1 MAGVAWGVAIIPQK
15 NYSSSVI
22 GRNDPCPCG
31 SGKKY
36 KKCCLESEASA
47 QAGKAS
53 PDLWSQWEEPAGP
66 TLKDLWTLSKVA
78 CLETTDIVTRLEK
91 LGIDG
96 CQASFVRLADART
109 SALSIG
115 RVWIGELTMPPGT
128 WEEDFI
134 CVAACELWKRYCPE
148 RPSAEM
154 VDDWVTQGYQ
164 LCEAHKGGEAVDV
177 WLRLWEHVRLKIEPS
192 MTTYSDADAVFEISQ
207 FFGNW
212 IQDLIM
218 EIGNTSIRDNKYTEI
233 GIRLIR
239 ELLDQF
245 VDESLNAILNL
256 RCDLGNLLFRAD
268 RPKEGETA
276 LLTIINEH
284 PDQSCGYAYL
294 SDELGR
300 SKQAN
305 ADIPR
310 AITLLE
316 QALAYPV
323 IDAVDWDLEY
333 RLAALRDPLAG
344 AR

>member
-1 MAGVAWGVAIIPQK
+1 MVGVAWGVAIIPPK

-36 KKCCLESEASA
+36 KKCCLEADASA
-47 QAGKAS
+47 EAGKAS
-53 PDLWSQWEEPAGP
+53 QRTRAAVTALNDQ
-66 TLKDLWTLSKVA
+66 WTLSKVA
-78 CLETTDIVTRLEK
+78 CLETTEIVTRLEK

-96 CQASFVRLADART
+96 CQATFVGLADGRT

-115 RVWIGELTMPPGT
+115 NVWLGELTTPPGT
-128 WEEDFI
+128 WEGDFI
-134 CVAACELWKRYCPE
+134 WLAACELWKRYCPE

-154 VDDWVTQGYQ
+154 VDEWVTEGYQ
-164 LCEAHKGGEAVDV
+164 LCEADKEGEAVDV
-177 WLRLWEHVRLKIEPS
+177 WLRLWEPVRLKIEPS
-192 MTTYSDADAVFEISQ
+192 MTTFRDADAVFEISQ

-218 EIGNTSIRDNKYTEI
+218 AIGNTSIHDDKYAEI
-233 GIRLIR
+233 GIRLIHDV
-239 ELLDQF
+239 LHQF
-245 VDESLNAILNL
+245 VDESLNTVLNL
-256 RCDLGNLLFRAD
+256 RCNLGNLLFRAD
-268 RPKEGETA
+268 RCEEGEAA
-276 LLTIINEH
+276 LQTIIREH

-310 AITLLE
+310 AIALLE

-344 AR
+344 AP